1 MSNIILILGTSGS
14 GKSTSTRNLPSEETF
29 YINVLDKPL
38 PFRGYKKKY
47 NEGNKNYYATDDYAK
62 IIAFIRAVNERRPEI
77 KNIVIDDFNF
87 VLSNEYMRR
96 ARENGFTKF
105 TEMGIHTFDIVEEL
119 KKLREDLFCF
129 IMSHTEADHEG
140 VIKPQSV
147 GKMVP
152 NKVSIE
158 GRITTVFH
166 ARVIGGE
173 FKFLTQFD
181 GLYSAKTPM
190 GLFSDLYIDNDLQY
204 VKEQMHAYFNEDGET
219 E

>member
-14 GKSTSTRNLPSEETF
+14 GKSTAARTLNPDETF
-29 YINVLDKPL
+29 YINVIDKPL
-38 PFRGYKKKY
+38 PYRGYKKKY
-47 NEGNKNYYATDDYAK
+47 NEEKKNYYATDDYLK
-62 IIAFIRAVNERRPEI
+62 IIAFIRAVNERRPDI
-77 KNIVIDDFNF
+77 KNIIIDDFNF
-87 VLSNEYMRR
+87 ILNNEYMRR
-96 ARENGFTKF
+96 ARENGYTKF
-105 TEMGIHTFDIVEEL
+105 TEMGVHTFEIAEEL
-119 KKLREDLFCF
+119 LKLREDLFCF
-129 IMSHTEADHEG
+129 IMSHTEKDDEG
-140 VIKPQSV
+140 VIKPQTV

-190 GLFSDLYIDNDLQY
+190 GLFEDLYIDNDLQMIRDNIINY
-204 VKEQMHAYFNEDGET
+204 NNEEI
-219 E
+219 EE

>member
-1 MSNIILILGTSGS
+1 MANIVLILGTSGS
-14 GKSTSTRNLPSEETF
+14 GKSTSTRNLCSDETF
-29 YINVLDKPL
+29 FINVLDKPL

-47 NEGNKNYYATDDYAK
+47 NEDKKNYYATDDHSK
-62 IIAFIRAVNERRPEI
+62 IISYIRAVNERRPEI
-77 KNIVIDDFNF
+77 KNIIIDDFNF

-96 ARENGFTKF
+96 SRENGFIKF

-129 IMSHTEADHEG
+129 IMSHTEIDHEG
-140 VIKPQSV
+140 VIKPQTV
-147 GKMVP
+147 GKIVP

-158 GRITTVFH
+158 GRITTVLH
-166 ARVIGGE
+166 SRVIGGE

-181 GLYSAKTPM
+181 GLYSAKSPM
-190 GLFSDLYIDNDLQY
+190 GLFDELYIDNDLQL
-204 VKEQMHAYFNEDGET
+204 VREKMIEYFEE